1 MSETDFL
8 EAIGNAA
15 AKDAPS
21 DEVAQILKEGAVA
34 VERRRLTRALNDYER
49 IQQVK
54 SVRVTQTD

>member
-15 AKDAPS
+15 AVDAPS
-21 DEVAQILKEGAVA
+21 DEIARIVREGAVA
-34 VERRRLTRALNDYER
+34 VERWRLARAFNDYNR

-54 SVRVTQTD
+54 KSRDQSD